1 VTPRPLVLIDAD
13 TVGRARTGDEAY
25 TINLLRELPGVAPD
39 LSFAASLRDPRD
51 MPDDVPP
58 DVRRLELHVASPYRR
73 IPFSLPRLAAREEAR
88 LLHVQYFVAPRPKIP
103 TVVTVHDLS
112 FTRHPE
118 LFGPRDRMLLGGLVP
133 GSVRRARRVIAVSE
147 FTRGD
152 LIDRYALDP
161 GRVVAIRNGVAAR
174 FHPDPEA
181 AAEARAKLSLERPFV
196 LFVGAL
202 QPRKNVTALLEA
214 FARLRDHHDVDLVLA
229 GGDRGGL
236 GEVRERIR
244 ELSLGPRVRLLGHV
258 SEAALPGLY
267 SAARLLAFPS
277 LYEGFGLPAL
287 EAMACG
293 TPVCASVTTGLGE
306 AVGDA
311 GLTFDPRSPEEIADC
326 MQRLMEDDE
335 LRATLRANGLER
347 AARFTWRR
355 SAEATA
361 AVYREAIG

>member
-1 VTPRPLVLIDAD
+1 VTPRPLVLVDAD

-39 LSFAASLRDPRD
+39 LSFAASLRDPED
-51 MPDDVPP
+51 MPGDVPP
-58 DVRRLELHVASPYRR
+58 NVRRLELNVASPYRR
-73 IPFSLPRLAAREEAR
+73 IPFSLPHLAEREKAR
-88 LLHVQYFVAPRPKIP
+88 LLHVQYFVAPRPKLP

-118 LFGPRDRMLLGGLVP
+118 LFGVRDRLLLGGLVP

-147 FTRGD
+147 FTRAD
-152 LIDRYALDP
+152 LIDRYGLDP
-161 GRVVAIRNGVAAR
+161 SRVVAIRNGVAAR
-174 FHPDPEA
+174 FRPDPEA
-181 AAEARAKLSLERPFV
+181 ARDARARLSLERPFV

-202 QPRKNVTALLEA
+202 QPRKNVAVLLDA
-214 FARLRDHHDVDLVLA
+214 FARLRGHDDLDLVLA

-236 GEVRERIR
+236 AALRERVR
-244 ELSLGPRVRLLGHV
+244 DLALGPRVRLLGHV

-293 TPVCASVTTGLGE
+293 TPVAASVTTGLGE

-326 MQRLMEDDE
+326 IRRLLEDDD
-335 LRATLRANGLER
+335 LRAALRARGLER

-361 AVYREAIG
+361 DVYREAIG

>member
-1 VTPRPLVLIDAD
+1 VSASPLVLVDAD

-25 TINLLRELPGVAPD
+25 TINLLRELPDVAPD
-39 LSFAASLRDPRD
+39 LVFAASLRDPSA
-51 MPDDVPP
+51 MPDDVPSS
-58 DVRRLELHVASPYRR
+58 VRRIALPVASPYRR
-73 IPFSLPRLAAREEAR
+73 IPFALPGLARREGASLV
-88 LLHVQYFVAPRPKIP
+88 HVQYFVAPRVAIP
-103 TVVTVHDLS
+103 AVVTVHDLS
-112 FTRHPE
+112 FTRRPE
-118 LFGPRDRMLLGGLVP
+118 LFRLRDRMLLGGLVP
-133 GSVRRARRVIAVSE
+133 GSLRRARRVIAVSE
-147 FTRGD
+147 FTRED
-152 LIDRYALDP
+152 LIDRYRVDP
-161 GRVVAIRNGVAAR
+161 DRVVAIRNGVAAR
-174 FHPDPEA
+174 FRPDPEA
-181 AAEARAKLSLERPFV
+181 AADARRHHRLERPFV

-202 QPRKNVTALLEA
+202 QPRKNAPALLEA
-214 FARLRDHHDVDLVLA
+214 FARLRGHDDVELVIA

-236 GEVRERIR
+236 AEVRERIR
-244 ELSLGPRVRLLGHV
+244 ELALGNRVRLLGHV

-267 SAARLLAFPS
+267 SAAELLAFPS

-311 GLTFDPRSPEEIADC
+311 GLTFDPRSAEEISEC
-326 MQRLMEDDE
+326 VRRLLEDDQ